1 MVEKAKKTILITG
14 SRGVLGR
21 ALVRQLK
28 PKYKIIAL
36 THKNC
41 NITDSKRVG
50 SVFLRS
56 KPWLVIHSAAC
67 TDVDECQRDP
77 EKAYAVNAQGTVNIA
92 RSSASMRAILIYI
105 STDYVFSGKKKTPY
119 RETDAT
125 GPLSIYAKSKLMAEK
140 SVRRL
145 VKRHIIVRTSW
156 IFGKGR
162 KGFLNNVLSWAKS
175 KKHLKIVSD
184 KYSSPTSADDLAAAL
199 DRIINRMDGNE
210 WKDRFF
216 GTYHITNS
224 GFCSWYGW
232 AGYALKNVKS
242 EIRLEPIGMARMN
255 FVARRPPFSALDN
268 SKYKRTF
275 GIGLRPWQKAVKEY
289 IKCVCN

>member
-1 MVEKAKKTILITG
+1 MVEKTKKTILVTG
-14 SRGVLGR
+14 SRGVLGS
-21 ALVRQLK
+21 ALVKRLK
-28 PKYKIIAL
+28 TKYKIVAL

-41 NITDSKRVG
+41 DITDSKRVA
-50 SVFLRS
+50 SIFARF
-56 KPWLVIHSAAC
+56 KPWAAIHSAAC

-77 EKAYAVNAQGTVNIA
+77 KKAYAVNARGTVNIA
-92 RSSASMRAILIYI
+92 KSCASMGAILIYI
-105 STDYVFSGKKKTPY
+105 STDYVFSGKNKTPY

-199 DRIINRMDGNE
+199 DRIINRMEGNE
-210 WKDRFF
+210 WKDVFF

-232 AGYALKNVKS
+232 ARYALKNVKAK
-242 EIRLEPIGMARMN
+242 IRLEPIGMAQMN
-255 FVARRPPFSALDN
+255 FAARRPPFSALDN
-268 SKYKRTF
+268 SKYKMTF
-275 GIGLRPWQKAVKEY
+275 GLRLRPWQKAVKEY

>member
-1 MVEKAKKTILITG
+1 MVEKDKKAILVTG
-14 SRGVLGR
+14 SQGVLGR

-41 NITDSKRVG
+41 DITDSKRVG

-77 EKAYAVNAQGTVNIA
+77 KKAYAVNARGTVNVA
-92 RSSASMRAILIYI
+92 RGCVSQGAILIYI
-105 STDYVFSGKKKTPY
+105 STDYVFSGRKKTPY

-125 GPLSIYAKSKLMAEK
+125 GPLNIYAKSKLMAEK

-175 KKHLKIVSD
+175 KKRLKIVSD

-199 DRIINRMDGNE
+199 DRIISRMNSDE
-210 WKDRFF
+210 WRDSFF
-216 GTYHITNS
+216 GIYHITNS

-232 AGYALKNVKS
+232 ARYILQNVNP
-242 EIRLEPIGMARMN
+242 EVRIEPMGMAQMN
-255 FVARRPPFSALDN
+255 FSARRPPFTALDN
-268 SKYKRTF
+268 SKCKRTF
-275 GIGLRPWQKAVKEY
+275 GLRLRPWQKAVKEHLT
-289 IKCVCN
+289 CACN

>member
-1 MVEKAKKTILITG
+1 MVEKIKKRVLITG
-14 SRGVLGR
+14 SRGILGR
-21 ALVRQLK
+21 ALVERLK
-28 PKYKIIAL
+28 AKYKIAAL

-41 NITDSKRVG
+41 DITDSKKVAAIFAR
-50 SVFLRS
+50 F
-56 KPWLVIHSAAC
+56 KPEIVIHSAAC

-77 EKAYAVNAQGTVNIA
+77 RKAYAVNAQGAVNIA
-92 RSSASMRAILIYI
+92 KSCASLGAILIYI

-175 KKHLKIVSD
+175 KKRLKIVSD

-199 DRIINRMDGNE
+199 DRIIIRMGGNG

-216 GTYHITNS
+216 GTYHITSS

-232 AGYALKNVKS
+232 ARYALKNVKAKV
-242 EIRLEPIGMARMN
+242 RLEPIGMAQMG
-255 FVARRPPFSALDN
+255 FAARRPPFSALDN
-268 SKYKRTF
+268 SKYKKTF